1 MVAGFI
7 LCWNRNRS
15 EIRVTFHFRQ
25 STTTRCLPQLVR
37 LNQQPNTCDS
47 SQLPRRCDSQY
58 RWSTATGDPLPP
70 ISPTN
75 ARMVR
80 PAWKRLF
87 IIIPAQSR
95 HLALFL
101 LLVCYLDAKSLR
113 RFDTDGL
120 LIPADKILRLVAGPN

>member
-15 EIRVTFHFRQ
+15 EIRSTFYLRQ
-25 STTTRCLPQLVR
+25 STITRCLPQLVR
-37 LNQQPNTCDS
+37 LSQPPKACDS
-47 SQLPRRCDSQY
+47 SR
-58 RWSTATGDPLPP
+58 LPP
-70 ISPTN
+70 IFPTK

-95 HLALFL
+95 HLARVL

-120 LIPADKILRLVAGPN
+120 LIPAVLAVISFNTLLLVRNGVNITTG